1 MLLLSIMSLLWT
13 FFAFGSLESY
23 KNLKKHSKSLDYYLV
38 ASGLLSILVGI
49 LYSIS
54 WYKKVGTHLTLDYGV
69 TISKN
74 FNSVNVMW
82 IISMVSIIISIF
94 LWKKIIKEAGEIKL
108 KKDERNFLK
117 MYLNYNYFFLI
128 LSFVLY
134 LYFIFKYSSYM

>member
-1 MLLLSIMSLLWT
+1 MSLLWT
-13 FFAFGSLESY
+13 IFAFGGAQEVY

-38 ASGLLSILVGI
+38 ANGLLSILVGI

-54 WYKKVGTHLTLDYGV
+54 WHKKTGTHLTLDYGV

-94 LWKKIIKEAGEIKL
+94 LWKKIIKETGEIKL
-108 KKDERNFLK
+108 KKDEGNLLK
-117 MYLNYNYFFLI
+117 MGLNYNYIYLI